1 MSFDGR
7 SKDSIIATLIRQR
20 RAILDK
26 LYEQMPRRSGI
37 DERIARNEMWAEVRE
52 IEEKIDALVAAS

>member
-7 SKDSIIATLIRQR
+7 SKDSIIATLIKR
-20 RAILDK
+20 RREILDK
-26 LYEQMPRRSGI
+26 LCENMPRHAGI

-52 IEEKIDALVAAS
+52 IEEKIDALVAA